1 MKSKTFLGGFVL
13 LFVLIINA
21 QAWNGTGHMVVAELA
36 WRKLSSGER
45 KAVSELLRQHPHYAE
60 LLNIDIPKNADPDEW
75 IFLRAATWPDMVRPA
90 RPGSPPKPQHITA
103 YHRPDWHYINIP
115 FVAVADKG
123 SIHESDHPPKAT
135 NVLERLPVLEATLRS
150 KQAPASDRAVALCW
164 YLHLMGDMHQPLHC
178 SAWFSAEF
186 PQGDLGG
193 NSVAIQPQRA
203 PVRLHSFW
211 DDLLGTGESY
221 TFIDHVAD
229 TIEANPL
236 LEKSKL
242 KELKSHKTYQ
252 AWGNESAD
260 FAEAFAYLDGHLRHA
275 RWNDDIKAADVPDS
289 DPSYISNAQTVAQ
302 RRVAV
307 AGVRLGQKLKSI
319 F

>member
-1 MKSKTFLGGFVL
+1 MKFKSLLGGVFFL
-13 LFVLIINA
+13 LVIITEA

-45 KAVSELLRQHPHYAE
+45 KSVSELLKQHPHYAE
-60 LLNIDIPKNADPDEW
+60 LLNVERPRNADPDEW
-75 IFLRAATWPDMVRPA
+75 VFLRAATWPDMVRPG
-90 RPGSPPKPQHITA
+90 RPGGPAKPQSITM
-103 YHRPDWHYINIP
+103 YHRADWHYINIP
-115 FVAVADKG
+115 FVAAEDKAT
-123 SIHESDHPPKAT
+123 IHEADHPPKAT
-135 NVLERLPVLEATLRS
+135 NILERLPIIEATLRS
-150 KQAPASDRAVALCW
+150 KQATPSDRAVALCW
-164 YLHLMGDMHQPLHC
+164 YLHLLGDMHQPLHC
-178 SAWFSAEF
+178 SAWFSPEF

-193 NSVAIQPQRA
+193 NSVAIQPQNSA
-203 PVRLHSFW
+203 VKLHAFW

-242 KELKSHKTYQ
+242 KELKAHKSYKT
-252 AWGNESAD
+252 WGAESAD

-275 RWNDDIKAADVPDS
+275 KWNEDIKAADVPDLNL
-289 DPSYISNAQTVAQ
+289 SYASNAQTVAQ
-302 RRVAV
+302 RRVAA
-307 AGVRLGQKLKSI
+307 AGIRLGQKLKSI